1 MTLDAHYGNCF
12 FSSYK
17 ANGQEPTAQHARVN
31 NIIVLHEIHKNR
43 KKYIDFGNLS
53 QGQSNKMWYVW
64 GNYIITLQEIIM
76 YVL

>member
-1 MTLDAHYGNCF
+1 MKYT
-12 FSSYK
+12 K
-17 ANGQEPTAQHARVN
+17 IE
-31 NIIVLHEIHKNR
+31 